1 MQAIL
6 GSRLRA
12 LRRARGLTQTQAA
25 GLLGYHASKI
35 SRLET
40 GCGGCR
46 QEDLRILLDLYGVDE
61 ADRGRYLTWAR
72 RAGHAWWPD
81 DSEAHGEGSSLDALL
96 DLATVQRIR
105 TYEQSVVPELL
116 QTPDYAR
123 ALLHLVHPTRPAEVI
138 ERMLAT
144 LLRRQAILWLDQPP
158 VLWIHV
164 ELTALRRRIGGEA
177 VWDNQ
182 IEHLE
187 RAARRARISLQI
199 VDDHLNEPAR
209 LGHGFTSFRFA
220 DPRLPDL
227 VCLRQLTGVVC
238 LDDTGNTDEYLQAL
252 DRLSSTATHRT
263 ETLERL
269 AALRD

>member
-6 GSRLRA
+6 GSRLRD

-25 GLLGYHASKI
+25 RRLGHHASKI

-46 QEDLRILLDLYGVDE
+46 PADLRTLLDLYAVHETEQD
-61 ADRGRYLTWAR
+61 RYLIWAR
-72 RAGHAWWPD
+72 RAGHSWWPD
-81 DSEAHGEGSSLDALL
+81 DSEGRGESSSLDALL
-96 DLATVQRIR
+96 DLAPVHRIR

-123 ALLHLVHPTRPAEVI
+123 AVLALVHPTRPAEVI
-138 ERMLAT
+138 DRMLAT
-144 LLRRQAILWLDQPP
+144 LLHRQSILWRDDPP

-187 RAARRARISLQI
+187 RAARRPRITVQI
-199 VDDHLNEPAR
+199 VDDQLNEPAR
-209 LGHGFTSFRFA
+209 LGHGFTSLRF
-220 DPRLPDL
+220 DDHRLPDL
-227 VCLRQLTGVVC
+227 VYIRQLTGVVC
-238 LDDTGNTDEYLQAL
+238 LDDPANTDEYLQAL
-252 DRLSSTATHRT
+252 DRLSSTATHRA

>member
-6 GSRLRA
+6 GSRLRS
-12 LRRARGLTQTQAA
+12 LRRAQGLTQTQAA
-25 GLLGYHASKI
+25 GHLGHHASKI

-46 QEDLRILLDLYGVDE
+46 EEELRALLDLYAVDD
-61 ADRGRYLTWAR
+61 AARGRYLTWAR
-72 RAGHAWWPD
+72 QAGRSWWPD
-81 DSEAHGEGSSLDALL
+81 DSADEGSSLDALL
-96 DLATVQRIR
+96 DLAPVQRIR
-105 TYEQSVVPELL
+105 AYEQSVVPELL

-123 ALLHLVHPTRPAEVI
+123 AVLTLIHPTRPAEVI
-138 ERMLAT
+138 ERMLAS
-144 LLRRQAILWLDQPP
+144 LLRRQAILWRDNPP

-187 RAARRARISLQI
+187 RAARRARITLQI
-199 VDDHLNEPAR
+199 VEDHLNEPAR
-209 LGHGFTSFRFA
+209 LGHGFTSLRFA
-220 DPRLPDL
+220 DPRVPDL
-227 VCLRQLTGVVC
+227 VCIRQLTGVVC
-238 LDDTGNTDEYLQAL
+238 LDDAATTDEYLQAL
-252 DRLSSTATHRT
+252 DRLSSTATQRT

-269 AALRD
+269 AALRN

>member
-6 GSRLRA
+6 GSRLRS
-12 LRRARGLTQTQAA
+12 LRRARGLTQSQAA
-25 GLLGYHASKI
+25 GRLGHHASKI

-46 QEDLRILLDLYGVDE
+46 QEDLRALLDLYEV
-61 ADRGRYLTWAR
+61 ADAEQGRYLTWAR

-81 DSEAHGEGSSLDALL
+81 DSEGRGDSSSLDALL
-96 DLATVQRIR
+96 DLAPVQRIR

-123 ALLHLVHPTRPAEVI
+123 AVLHLVHPTRPTEVI

-144 LLRRQAILWLDQPP
+144 LLQRQAILWQDNPP
-158 VLWIHV
+158 VLWMHV

-187 RAARRARISLQI
+187 RAARRARITLQI
-199 VDDHLNEPAR
+199 VDDSLHEPAR
-209 LGHGFTSFRFA
+209 LGHGFTSLRFA

-227 VCLRQLTGVVC
+227 VCIRQLTGVVC
-238 LDDTGNTDEYLQAL
+238 LDDAGHTDEYLQAL
-252 DRLSSTATHRT
+252 DRLSSTATHRG